1 MIKNKIS
8 LVFGIVVYLIAALIQ
23 FASLI
28 IYKNGIISSQEKLL
42 LLFASVFVASLADFC
57 IIKSISNKILKIVIS
72 IHAVVA
78 LMGSVVFFVSRI
90 ITFI

>member
-8 LVFGIVVYLIAALIQ
+8 LVFGIAVYLIAALIQ

-78 LMGSVVFFVSRI
+78 LIGSIVFFVDWI
-90 ITFI
+90 ITLI

>member
-8 LVFGIVVYLIAALIQ
+8 LVFGIAVYLIAALIQ

-42 LLFASVFVASLADFC
+42 LLFASVFVASLADFWRL
-57 IIKSISNKILKIVIS
+57 I
-72 IHAVVA
+72 
-78 LMGSVVFFVSRI
+78 
-90 ITFI
+90 